1 MRETIEL
8 GRALAGG
15 CTIRLESAPLVAM
28 TPSIGRKSLRALIA
42 VYSQLLDKIVD
53 SGYEVLGPRVR
64 LPLWRKLWILVSNAI

>member
-1 MRETIEL
+1 
-8 GRALAGG
+8 
-15 CTIRLESAPLVAM
+15 M